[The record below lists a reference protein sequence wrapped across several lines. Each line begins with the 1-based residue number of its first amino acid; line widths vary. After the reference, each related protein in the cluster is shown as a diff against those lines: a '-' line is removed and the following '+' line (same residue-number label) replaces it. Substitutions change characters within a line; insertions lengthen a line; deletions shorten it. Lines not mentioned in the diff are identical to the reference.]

1 MAKKRIVVR
10 VNQYG
15 EDMEIRVSGHWAGQ
29 GQEVTITVRRFG
41 HEFRMLSYARGTG
54 YWRKVTAHQDILRNM
69 GVQDGDRVVILKGPV
84 RPDILFVG
92 TREGRHLLRV
102 APVARELEL
111 GGGEGLYHVE
121 VRQLT
126 VRGGEDL
133 ERVILKVRHAFG
145 ELRPGKVFT
154 LPFWEPGLYQVR
166 LADKLDADWVFERY
180 LELQGSPKFLHL
192 TREET
197 GRMEDQGHGIALSGA
212 EVHRREKDGARGL

>member
-15 EDMEIRVSGHWAGQ
+15 KDMEIRVPGHWAEQ

-41 HEFRMLSYARGTG
+41 HEFRMLSHARGTC

-69 GVQDGDRVVILKGPV
+69 GVQDGDRVVILNGPV

-126 VRGGEDL
+126 VRGGEAL
-133 ERVILKVRHAFG
+133 ERVILKVKHAFG
-145 ELRPGKVFT
+145 ELRPGIPSKVGGGHAICWIT
-154 LPFWEPGLYQVR
+154 VMVEFWKQTPN
-166 LADKLDADWVFERY
+166 FEYPVTACLLRQF
-180 LELQGSPKFLHL
+180 LE
-192 TREET
+192 
-197 GRMEDQGHGIALSGA
+197 
-212 EVHRREKDGARGL
+212 